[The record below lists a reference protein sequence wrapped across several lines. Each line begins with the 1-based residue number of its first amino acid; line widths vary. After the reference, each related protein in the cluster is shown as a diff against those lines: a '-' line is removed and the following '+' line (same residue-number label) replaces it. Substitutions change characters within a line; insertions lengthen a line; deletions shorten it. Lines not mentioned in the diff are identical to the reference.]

1 LSKARL
7 GERSLLRHRLARWA
21 IIAILV
27 VPLSACVTI
36 GRGPQGQRATELAT
50 QDDAITIASF
60 EFPESRLLAEIY
72 AQALESKGFEVK
84 RALGLGPRELVE
96 PALEKGLVEFVP
108 EYLGTATQWVSRG
121 TAEASS
127 DPTAGRRA
135 LAEAFTDRGVSVLA
149 PAPAQDANAIA
160 VTAQTAATY
169 DLKTI
174 SDLKAIAA
182 ELVLGGPPECPS
194 RPLCLPGLQK
204 TYGLTFE
211 RFDPLDAG
219 GPITVAE
226 LASGLIDVAVLF
238 TTDWRIQ
245 AKGFVVLDDDL
256 GMQPAENVTPVVRDE
271 ILTRYGDPFSEV
283 VDAVSSKLTT
293 SGLAEMN
300 GMVSRN
306 AGTPEAIAAGWLRS
320 KGLVQDEG

>member
-1 LSKARL
+1 
-7 GERSLLRHRLARWA
+7 LLRSRRAGCA
-21 IIAILV
+21 IIALLAL
-27 VPLSACVTI
+27 PLSACVTI
-36 GRGPQGQRATELAT
+36 GRGPQGERATELAT

-60 EFPESRLLAEIY
+60 DFPESRLLAEIY

-108 EYLGTATQWVSRG
+108 EYLGTATQFVSRG
-121 TAEASS
+121 TARPSPDVEG
-127 DPTAGRRA
+127 GRRA
-135 LAEAFTDRGVSVLA
+135 LVEAFADRGISVLA
-149 PAPAQDANAIA
+149 PAPAQDANALA
-160 VTAQTAATY
+160 VTAATAAKY
-169 DLKTI
+169 DLETI
-174 SDLKAIAA
+174 SDLKSVAA

-238 TTDWRIQ
+238 TTDWQIQ
-245 AKGFVVLDDDL
+245 AKGFVVLDDNL
-256 GMQPAENVTPVVRDE
+256 GMQPAENVTPVVREE
-271 ILTRYGDPFSEV
+271 ILARYGEPFSEV
-283 VDAVSSKLTT
+283 IDAASSKLTT

-300 GMVSRN
+300 GMLSRN
-306 AGTPEAIAAGWLRS
+306 VGTPEAIAAGWLRS
-320 KGLVQDEG
+320 KGLVRDEG